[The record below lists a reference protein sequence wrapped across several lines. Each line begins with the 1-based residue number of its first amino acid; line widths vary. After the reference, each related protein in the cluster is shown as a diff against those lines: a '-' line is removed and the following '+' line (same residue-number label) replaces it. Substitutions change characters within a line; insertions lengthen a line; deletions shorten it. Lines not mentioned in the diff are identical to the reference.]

1 MKNLIYIAYVLVF
14 LLSCQS
20 ESSLDIFDKNNGSI
34 VLAMEPARPAI
45 DSRATEPGSD
55 LLNENKIENIHV
67 FFFPQNSADNQQCI
81 AYEPIANTS
90 FQGIGTFSQNLST
103 SRSLFNPDVAYDV
116 YTLVNLPVN
125 VTIPA
130 VITLGILK
138 SLRTLT
144 PITSSNAQNNF
155 TMDGKTSAVLNPTQL
170 TPVININVLL
180 KRAASKIRVQFH
192 IDPASEIASATIA
205 QVSLRHFAKSSSL
218 LDGNPYLLASSDYD
232 NSSYVT
238 GTPTTTFTFYCYE
251 NNWSSTS
258 VNETYLMVN
267 MPYGTHLSNYYRVAI
282 NKYAN
287 DVRTGKIE
295 RNMIYDVSAY
305 LNKGGSDNESGTVS
319 VGGNCTIT
327 NWTTN
332 EIVLKTISQ
341 HYLGISEYNIIMPN
355 TSTFTLNYVS
365 DLPVSITNITAS
377 CTQYS
382 TTGAPS
388 NVTYTSGQAQFPTFT
403 VNAATSTITVNSAIP
418 INYVPKN
425 MTFTVTNNQGLSL
438 NATIVQYP
446 ARYVTART
454 SIGNIKPEWN
464 PGGTNLNLFTVNTL
478 VPSSTG
484 AYTLGDPTNGFAK
497 TDSTAIGNKMVS
509 PQFII
514 ASQYGIYTREIYTV
528 AQTRCYLYGEDIYR
542 NGWRMPTKSEI
553 ELINAIQDDPNSAVK
568 ALLTGNAY
576 WSAYKYDYYDFTNN
590 IWTSVTS
597 TGTAFIRCVY
607 DLYKDK
613 Q

>member
-1 MKNLIYIAYVLVF
+1 MKNLIYIAYALVF